1 MKNSG
6 KTKKI
11 LTIMLI
17 FAFCFVLIGI
27 FAGCKDNEET
37 DDGKVYME
45 KDTLYLIE
53 EINLFGKSFAGF
65 AEDEKSYIKL
75 TKQGEMEVRL
85 TPTAVAISTV
95 NIALAGMNSEIDVS
109 GFEIYLKGLFPT
121 ESFEDM
127 KKTVERLEKDMGI
140 YVEGLDYESTMVKN
154 LFQSLKE
161 SGKIPKGTILPEKI
175 AFSVK
180 GKYELKTIQSKTQEE
195 PLRAVYF
202 GDYNEL
208 GDPYIILTQYTDEE
222 GNELIKIRN
231 EILNLTITAREKQQ
245 ENTTEQNK

>member
-109 GFEIYLKGLFPT
+109 GFEIYHWI
-121 ESFEDM
+121 M
-127 KKTVERLEKDMGI
+127 K
-140 YVEGLDYESTMVKN
+140 
-154 LFQSLKE
+154 
-161 SGKIPKGTILPEKI
+161 
-175 AFSVK
+175 
-180 GKYELKTIQSKTQEE
+180 
-195 PLRAVYF
+195 
-202 GDYNEL
+202 
-208 GDPYIILTQYTDEE
+208 
-222 GNELIKIRN
+222 
-231 EILNLTITAREKQQ
+231 ARW
-245 ENTTEQNK
+245 